1 MLVFSI
7 QCKNIIQSSR
17 KQNIRNNNPIKIGNW
32 FKRPIVI
39 RNGINQ
45 KGIETMKNENRDTQD
60 WSTDI
65 FVLEYYFWFFI
76 VLSCGENYANGIES

>member
-17 KQNIRNNNPIKIGNW
+17 KQNIRNNNPIKISNW

-45 KGIETMKNENRDTQD
+45 KGVETMKNENKEILKTEVPIFLSLSTIFGFSSSSSVEKTTQM
-60 WSTDI
+60 
-65 FVLEYYFWFFI
+65 V
-76 VLSCGENYANGIES
+76 